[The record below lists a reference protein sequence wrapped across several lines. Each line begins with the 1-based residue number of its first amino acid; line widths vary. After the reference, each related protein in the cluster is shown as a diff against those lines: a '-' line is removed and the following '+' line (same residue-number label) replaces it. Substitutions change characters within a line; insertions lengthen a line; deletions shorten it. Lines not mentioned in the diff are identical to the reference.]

1 MKKKYLFF
9 LIPILVI
16 GILITLIFTM
26 KLNQN
31 ELNESGNVTQSTT
44 KSEKSINAENEATIK
59 QTEVQKQQIE
69 ELKSEI
75 LFQNV
80 KWGTSFPE
88 INNKFSNW
96 KLLNLHGEGYQTYST
111 DDILLGSYKGLR
123 FDYSGINVI
132 SSALKQQE
140 IAGYTTSEINLY
152 FAFLPVDGCLTYS
165 ESDTS
170 LLGITAVKGGKKSNV
185 PANTICILAKP
196 NKNIKSVTN
205 KEAITGGEE
214 RESNSDFYDRI
225 ASEYENSMT
234 FLGNDSDYV
243 RWAKEAGAG
252 DCIVVS
258 ADEGPGTVKLVL
270 VDRNGQ
276 PANKELTEAVYN
288 YIVSPNN
295 RESRLLPTACAKL
308 NCVSAV
314 TIKINYTYTGLVL
327 NDNADINKIK
337 NDFRTALLKTYDKA
351 KSQNVL
357 RYNDIRPLISAI
369 DGVKDF
375 DTFTINDK
383 TENIQLAQEEYPTTG
398 TLNFLLAE

>member
-1 MKKKYLFF
+1 MGQLDFVLPEFMSNTNVDDIHNRMMKSLPSDIDNMPGGFPYDFTRPTAIEKSELINYHLARTLMIAFPQYAWDNWLDLHGQQVHLTRHPAKKAT
-9 LIPILVI
+9 
-16 GILITLIFTM
+16 GSITLTGTIGAEIT
-26 KLNQN
+26 QGTIVCTPAT
-31 ELNESGNVTQSTT
+31 EDTPAIQYITDEDCTIGDEGTVT
-44 KSEKSINAENEATIK
+44 
-59 QTEVQKQQIE
+59 
-69 ELKSEI
+69 
-75 LFQNV
+75 
-80 KWGTSFPE
+80 
-88 INNKFSNW
+88 
-96 KLLNLHGEGYQTYST
+96 
-111 DDILLGSYKGLR
+111 
-123 FDYSGINVI
+123 
-132 SSALKQQE
+132 
-140 IAGYTTSEINLY
+140 
-152 FAFLPVDGCLTYS
+152 VD
-165 ESDTS
+165 
-170 LLGITAVKGGKKSNV
+170 ITAMKGGKKSNV

-205 KEAITGGEE
+205 KEAINGGEE
-214 RESNSDFYDRI
+214 RESNGDFYDRI

-252 DCIVVS
+252 DCIVIP
-258 ADEGPGTVKLVL
+258 AGEGPGTVKLVL

-295 RESRLLPTACAKL
+295 RENRLLPTACAKL

-314 TIKINYTYTGLVL
+314 TIKINYTCTGLVL
-327 NDNADINKIK
+327 DDNADINKIK
-337 NDFRTALLKTYDKA
+337 NDFKTALLKIYDKA
-351 KSQNVL
+351 KNQNIL

-383 TENIQLAQEEYPTTG
+383 TENIQLAQEEYPETG

>member
-1 MKKKYLFF
+1 MGQLDFNLPEFMSDTNVDSIHNRMMKNLPPDIDNMPGGFPYDFTRPTAIEKSELINYHLARTLMIAFPQYAWDSWLDLHGQQVHLTRHSAKKAT
-9 LIPILVI
+9 
-16 GILITLIFTM
+16 GSITLT
-26 KLNQN
+26 
-31 ELNESGNVTQSTT
+31 
-44 KSEKSINAENEATIK
+44 
-59 QTEVQKQQIE
+59 
-69 ELKSEI
+69 
-75 LFQNV
+75 
-80 KWGTSFPE
+80 GTV
-88 INNKFSNW
+88 
-96 KLLNLHGEGYQTYST
+96 G
-111 DDILLGSYKGLR
+111 
-123 FDYSGINVI
+123 
-132 SSALKQQE
+132 AE
-140 IAGYTTSEINLY
+140 IAQGTIVCTPATE
-152 FAFLPVDGCLTYS
+152 
-165 ESDTS
+165 DTPAIQYVTNKDCIVGDEGTVTI
-170 LLGITAVKGGKKSNV
+170 GITAVKGGKKSNV

-314 TIKINYTYTGLVL
+314 TIKINYTCTGLVL